1 MGQGL
6 NVQRYGED
14 VVNTGLEPTYPFE
27 SMAMRFRYFGKGLCV
42 LNRLLFSV
50 KREPCNNECHSY
62 RRRWAIFSSTSR
74 RKRLECKIKVVCPV
88 WAKFAGDLTVF
99 CFHISERC
107 QSLAKAIFA
116 QACDGSNIELV
127 HDLFA
132 MRLDGLYA
140 DFQSRRNILGRVT
153 VRDQLQDFKLSS
165 GELHVDNIF
174 PLSVARLRD

>member
-27 SMAMRFRYFGKGLCV
+27 SMAMRFRYFGNGLCV
-42 LNRLLFSV
+42 LNHLLFSL

-62 RRRWAIFSSTSR
+62 RRRCAILSSTSR

-88 WAKFAGDLTVF
+88 WANLRRLTVF

-165 GELHVDNIF
+165 VSCTSTTFF
-174 PLSVARLRD
+174 P